1 MQLAKREKYVVTA
14 GACAIAIFFI
24 FQLFVFPFFDKK
36 ESLQKGIE
44 SKKSS
49 LQEIELLAAE
59 YKTHR
64 QSSLEISQVL
74 SRRKKGFTLFSFLD
88 DAAGKARVKE
98 YIKYMKPSTSK
109 EEDDYQET
117 LVELKL
123 EALTI
128 EQLVGY
134 LFRVEVPSDLIVV
147 KRISIQAN
155 KKETGYLDAILQIM
169 TYQKV

>member
-1 MQLAKREKYVVTA
+1 MIKL
-14 GACAIAIFFI
+14 
-24 FQLFVFPFFDKK
+24 
-36 ESLQKGIE
+36 
-44 SKKSS
+44 SS
-49 LQEIELLAAE
+49 
-59 YKTHR
+59 
-64 QSSLEISQVL
+64 
-74 SRRKKGFTLFSFLD
+74 KKGFTLFSFLD
-88 DAAGKARVKE
+88 DAAGKAQVKE

-109 EEDDYQET
+109 EESDYQET

-123 EALTI
+123 EALTM